1 MQEFDS
7 PYKQSPALT
16 KHLSTPVKSNQVLN
30 IFKDKAF

>member
-16 KHLSTPVKSNQVLN
+16 KHLSTPVKSN
-30 IFKDKAF
+30 